1 MNVSDVLQLPIFRA
15 YTFTLV
21 WYASRWRVV
30 AYTFSVRG
38 FATSFLQ
45 WQNTTSGR
53 AGPPNDRCPRLY
65 GETTSVFTPGK
76 KRTPRGIL
84 AASFT
89 GFIRRTISYG
99 LDTNRLR
106 VEWRLVHFWSWEN
119 NYKNTLLID
128 LIQYHHFCQNC
139 DRVYILHLDPP
150 TLPDLCSDLFY
161 CPKE

>member
-1 MNVSDVLQLPIFRA
+1 MCYRFPSSGL
-15 YTFTLV
+15 TLLL
-21 WYASRWRVV
+21 WFDMR

-53 AGPPNDRCPRLY
+53 AGPHNDRCPRLY

-106 VEWRLVHFWSWEN
+106 VEWRRLVHFLSCEN
-119 NYKNTLLID
+119 NYRFTLLID

-150 TLPDLCSDLFY
+150 TLPDLWSDLFY